1 MFHHDEFPDK
11 LVHIPD
17 ASFFEALDPDHP
29 GLEEVRRAA
38 DSGRFDDAFDAWWRH
53 FLSRSTPVNPF
64 AGSAEQ
70 LTSRVVANPGL
81 ADTIVNGGRR
91 RFGQVEI
98 DFSGPVAFNA
108 WFGDQSKYGFHYLGW
123 MDCLTRA
130 AMDTRDER
138 YINAYL
144 EIFRQ
149 WYAVRHEITGAR
161 RMHPVFYELGL
172 SVRSHRFVNFLY
184 AVMLLEMGHLVSP
197 DHVRLLFKSL
207 LGAARWLTMEQ
218 NAKGYREGN
227 WQVHGISAMIL
238 IGFLVPEFRE
248 SGDFRSVGA
257 HYLEQHMKKDY
268 YADGGHSERCYSY
281 GSGCLRHLE
290 EATLLAEANPDLQPP
305 ATLDWRERTSNAY
318 AWFLKMAGPGGE
330 MPGIN
335 DGSFMDGTGL
345 LNQAYAF
352 SGDAAYLWPIRHK
365 RVAIDSEPREPDFRS
380 VTLESSEFCVMR
392 SGWEPEDTYMLVNHG
407 QWPGGH
413 SHMGILDINL
423 YAFGVP
429 LVAEVSRFGPYDAPW
444 DMYFRSEQAHN
455 HVVIEGAPSARPE
468 IRGEH
473 IEFGSTESWDYF
485 SGRHR
490 AYEASAGVVIERRI
504 LFFKP
509 WGFLVSDAVAC
520 THRRRSALWYLH
532 SVYPFAMHD
541 TFASAEGDRAGILA
555 APANPR
561 QLKYAFSGTDYL
573 EEMVREIPVYSGDP
587 PAAPWPDRYFI
598 ALRGWGV
605 EQPITPFD
613 VLLMPYEG
621 ERPDATVT
629 SLDCEVDGSAESPVL
644 PRALKIVAGDHHL
657 LVIYGAPGVTVTTND
672 ISFSGH
678 AAAIEYRDGRP
689 ARAFVHQGSHLTVAG
704 QNIAISNRMTQE
716 IGLEGKYWR

>member
-1 MFHHDEFPDK
+1 MFHHDDFPDQ
-11 LVHIPD
+11 LVHISD

-29 GLEEVRRAA
+29 GIEEVLCAA
-38 DSGRFDDAFDAWWRH
+38 NSKRYDEAFAAWWRH
-53 FLSRSTPVNPF
+53 FLSRSNPVNPF
-64 AGSAEQ
+64 AHSVEQ
-70 LTSRVVANPGL
+70 LTPRVAANPDL

-91 RFGQVEI
+91 QFGQVEI

-130 AMDTRDER
+130 ALDTRDER
-138 YINAYL
+138 YIDAYL
-144 EIFRQ
+144 DIFRQ

-184 AVMLLEMGHLVSP
+184 AVRLLEMGRLLTP
-197 DHVRLLFKSL
+197 DHVRLFFKSL

-238 IGFLVPEFRE
+238 IGFLLPELRE

-257 HYLEQHMKKDY
+257 HYLEQHMEKDY

-290 EATLLAEANPDLQPP
+290 EATLLAEANPDLHVP

-318 AWFLKMAGPGGE
+318 AWFLKMSGPGGE

-335 DGSFMDGTGL
+335 DGTFLDGTGIL
-345 LNQAYAF
+345 KQAGGF
-352 SGDAAYLWPIRHK
+352 TGEGTYLWPVRHK
-365 RVAIDSEPREPDFRS
+365 PDVTGPEPAKPGFESLR
-380 VTLESSEFCVMR
+380 LYSSEFCVMR
-392 SGWEPEDTYMLVNHG
+392 SGWEPDEAFMLVNHG

-429 LVAEVSRFGPYDAPW
+429 LAAEVSRFGPYDAPW

-455 HVVIEGAPSARPE
+455 HIVIEGAPSARPDV
-468 IRGEH
+468 RGEE
-473 IEFGSTESWDYF
+473 IQFGSGASCDFF

-504 LFFKP
+504 FFFKP

-520 THRRRSALWYLH
+520 SHRRRSALWYLH
-532 SVYPFAMHD
+532 SVYPFTTHD
-541 TFASAEGDRAGILA
+541 TVAFAEGDRGGILV
-555 APANPR
+555 APANRR
-561 QLKYAFSGTDYL
+561 QLKYAFSGIDYL

-605 EQPITPFD
+605 AEPVVPFD
-613 VLLMPYEG
+613 VLLLPYQGVRPEASVTTLECRIEG
-621 ERPDATVT
+621 R
-629 SLDCEVDGSAESPVL
+629 AESPVL
-644 PRALKIVAGDHHL
+644 PRALKIAAGDRHL
-657 LVIYGAPGVTVTTND
+657 LVFHGAPDVSVTAEDT
-672 ISFSGH
+672 SFSGH
-678 AAAIEYRDGRP
+678 AAAIEYRNGRP
-689 ARAFVHQGSHLTVAG
+689 AKAFVHGGRHLTVAG
-704 QNIAISNRMTQE
+704 RNIPVSNRVTQE
-716 IGLEGKYWR
+716 IEL

>member
-11 LVHIPD
+11 LVHISD
-17 ASFFEALDPDHP
+17 ASFFDALDPDHP
-29 GLEEVRRAA
+29 GLEEVRSDA
-38 DSGRFDDAFDAWWRH
+38 DSRRYDEAFGAWWRH
-53 FLSRSTPVNPF
+53 FLSRSHPVNPF
-64 AGSAEQ
+64 ARSVEQ
-70 LTSRVVANPGL
+70 LRSRVVADPDL

-98 DFSGPVAFNA
+98 DFAGPVAFNA

-130 AMDTRDER
+130 ALDTRDER
-138 YINAYL
+138 YIDAYL

-149 WYAVRHEITGAR
+149 WYAARHEIKGAR

-184 AVMLLEMGHLVSP
+184 AVKLLELGHLLST
-197 DHVRLLFKSL
+197 DHIRQLFKSF
-207 LGAARWLTMEQ
+207 LGAARWLTLEQ

-227 WQVHGISAMIL
+227 WQMHGISAMIH
-238 IGFLVPEFRE
+238 IGFLLPEFRE
-248 SGDFRSVGA
+248 SREFRTVGA
-257 HYLEQHMKKDY
+257 HYLEQHMEKDY

-335 DGSFMDGTGL
+335 DGSFLDGTGL
-345 LNQAYAF
+345 LKQACDF
-352 SGDAAYLWPIRHK
+352 TRDGTYLWPIRHK
-365 RVAIDSEPREPDFRS
+365 LDANGPEPAKPGFESQR
-380 VTLESSEFCVMR
+380 LETSEFCVMR
-392 SGWEPEDTYMLVNHG
+392 SGWEPEDAFMLINHG

-429 LVAEVSRFGPYDAPW
+429 LAAEVSRFGPYDAPW

-455 HVVIEGAPSARPE
+455 HVVIEGALSARPE
-468 IRGEH
+468 IRGEE
-473 IEFGSTESWDYF
+473 IQFGSTASWDFF

-490 AYEASAGVVIERRI
+490 AYEVSAGVVIERRI

-509 WGFLVSDAVAC
+509 WGFLVSDAVGC
-520 THRRRSALWYLH
+520 SHRRRSALWYLH
-532 SVYPFAMHD
+532 SVFPFVKHD
-541 TFASAEGDRAGILA
+541 TVAAAEGDRRGLLVAS
-555 APANPR
+555 ANTR
-561 QLKYAFSGTDYL
+561 QLKYAFSGIDYL
-573 EEMVREIPVYSGDP
+573 EEMVREIPIYSGHP
-587 PAAPWPDRYFI
+587 PAAQWPDRYFI

-605 EQPITPFD
+605 EEPVVPFD
-613 VLLMPYEG
+613 VLLLPYRG
-621 ERPDATVT
+621 ARPDASVT
-629 SLDCEVDGSAESPVL
+629 TLACRIDGRAESPVL
-644 PRALKIVAGDHHL
+644 PRALKIVAGDRHL
-657 LVIYGAPGVTVTTND
+657 LVFHGVPGVSVTAND

-678 AAAIEYRDGRP
+678 AAAIEYANDRP
-689 ARAFVHQGSHLTVAG
+689 SKALVQRGSQLTVAG
-704 QNIAISNRMTQE
+704 RSIPISDRMTQE
-716 IGLEGKYWR
+716 IEL

>member
-1 MFHHDEFPDK
+1 MFHHDEFPDEII
-11 LVHIPD
+11 HISD
-17 ASFFEALDPDHP
+17 ASFFESLRPGHP
-29 GLEEVRRAA
+29 GLDEVGTAA

-64 AGSAEQ
+64 AGSMDE
-70 LTSRVVANPGL
+70 LRPRVASNRGL
-81 ADTIVNGGRR
+81 ADTILNGGRR

-98 DFSGPVAFNA
+98 DFSLPVAFNA

-130 AMDTRDER
+130 ALDTGDER
-138 YINAYL
+138 YIETYL

-149 WYAVRHEITGAR
+149 WYATRHEIVGAR

-184 AVMLLEMGHLVSP
+184 AVQLLEMDYLLST
-197 DHVRLLFKSL
+197 DHIRRFFKSF
-207 LGAARWLTMEQ
+207 LGAGRWLTLEQ

-227 WQVHGISAMIL
+227 WQVHGISALLL
-238 IGFLVPEFRE
+238 IGFLIPEFGE
-248 SGDFRSVGA
+248 SEAFRAVGA
-257 HYLEQHMKKDY
+257 RYLEQHMEKDY

-290 EATLLAEANPDLQPP
+290 EATRLSEANPELVPP
-305 ATLDWRERTSNAY
+305 LTLDWRERTSNAY
-318 AWFLKMAGPGGE
+318 AWFLKMMGPGGE

-335 DGSFMDGTGL
+335 DGGFMDGTGL
-345 LNQAYAF
+345 LKQANAF
-352 SGDAAYLWPIRHK
+352 TGDAAYLRPIQHK
-365 RVAIDSEPREPDFRS
+365 LSADDPAPREPGFNS
-380 VTLESSEFCVMR
+380 VRVESSEFCVMR
-392 SGWEPEDTYMLVNHG
+392 SGWEPEDAYLLVNHG

-423 YAFGVP
+423 YAFGIP

-455 HVVIEGAPSARPE
+455 HVVVEGAPSARPE

-473 IEFGSTESWDYF
+473 VEFGSTGSWDYF

-520 THRRRSALWYLH
+520 SHRRRSALWYLH
-532 SVYPFAMHD
+532 SVFPFSTHGAV
-541 TFASAEGDRAGILA
+541 AAAEGDDAGLVV

-561 QLKYAFSGTDYL
+561 QIKYAYNGVDYL
-573 EEMVREIPVYSGDP
+573 EEMVREIPVYSGDS
-587 PAAPWPDRYFI
+587 PAMQWPDRHFI

-605 EQPITPFD
+605 EEPITPFD
-613 VLLMPYEG
+613 VLLLPYKG
-621 ERPDATVT
+621 ERPDASVTVLE
-629 SLDCEVDGSAESPVL
+629 SQVDGSAESPVL
-644 PRALKIVAGDHHL
+644 PRALKIASGDRQL
-657 LVIYGAPGVTVTTND
+657 LVIHGAPGVTVTANEV
-672 ISFSGH
+672 SFSGH

-689 ARAFVHQGSHLTVAG
+689 VKAFVHRGDRLAVNGH
-704 QNIAISNRMTQE
+704 NIAISNQTTHE
-716 IGLEGKYWR
+716 IEL

>member
-11 LVHIPD
+11 LVHISD
-17 ASFFEALDPDHP
+17 ASFFDALDPDHP
-29 GLEEVRRAA
+29 GLEEVRSDA
-38 DSGRFDDAFDAWWRH
+38 DSRRYDEAFGAWWRH
-53 FLSRSTPVNPF
+53 FLSRNNPVNPF
-64 AGSAEQ
+64 TRSAKQ
-70 LTSRVVANPGL
+70 LRSRVAANRDL

-91 RFGQVEI
+91 QFGQVEI

-130 AMDTRDER
+130 ALDTRDER
-138 YINAYL
+138 YIAAYL

-149 WYAVRHEITGAR
+149 WYAARHEIKGAR

-172 SVRSHRFVNFLY
+172 SVRSHRFVDFLY
-184 AVMLLEMGHLVSP
+184 ALKLLEMGHLLSQ
-197 DHVRLLFKSL
+197 DHVRQMFKSF

-218 NAKGYREGN
+218 NATGYREGN

-238 IGFLVPEFRE
+238 IGFLLPEFRE
-248 SGDFRSVGA
+248 SGDFRAVGA
-257 HYLEQHMKKDY
+257 HYLEQHIEKDY

-318 AWFLKMAGPGGE
+318 AWFLRMAGPGGE

-335 DGSFMDGTGL
+335 DGGFLDGTGL
-345 LNQAYAF
+345 LKLASEF
-352 SGDAAYLWPIRHK
+352 TRDGTYLWPVRHK
-365 RVAIDSEPREPDFRS
+365 LDANVPEPSKPGFESLR
-380 VTLESSEFCVMR
+380 LETSEFCVMR
-392 SGWEPEDTYMLVNHG
+392 SGWDPQDAFMLINHG

-429 LVAEVSRFGPYDAPW
+429 LAAEVSRFGPYDAPW

-468 IRGEH
+468 IRGEE
-473 IEFGSTESWDYF
+473 IQFGSTASWDFF

-490 AYEASAGVVIERRI
+490 AYEASAGVIIERRI

-509 WGFLVSDAVAC
+509 WGFLVSDAVGC
-520 THRRRSALWYLH
+520 SHRRRSALWYLH
-532 SVYPFAMHD
+532 SVFPFVKHD
-541 TFASAEGDRAGILA
+541 TVAAAEGDRTGLLV
-555 APANPR
+555 APANTR
-561 QLKYAFSGTDYL
+561 QLKYAFSGIDYL
-573 EEMVREIPVYSGDP
+573 EEMVREIPVYSGYP
-587 PAAPWPDRYFI
+587 PTAVWPDRYFI

-605 EQPITPFD
+605 AEPVVPFD
-613 VLLMPYEG
+613 VLLLPYRG
-621 ERPDATVT
+621 DRPDASVT
-629 SLDCEVDGSAESPVL
+629 TLECRIDGRAESPVL
-644 PRALKIVAGDHHL
+644 PRALQIVAGDRHL
-657 LVIYGAPGVTVTTND
+657 LVFHGAPGVSVTADD
-672 ISFSGH
+672 ISFMGH
-678 AAAIEYRDGRP
+678 AAAIEYANDRP
-689 ARAFVHQGSHLTVAG
+689 SKAFVHGGRHLIVAG
-704 QNIAISNRMTQE
+704 RNIAISNQPTQE
-716 IGLEGKYWR
+716 IEL

>member
-1 MFHHDEFPDK
+1 MFHHDEFPDQ
-11 LVHIPD
+11 LVHISE

-29 GLEEVRRAA
+29 GLEEVLYAA
-38 DSGRFDDAFDAWWRH
+38 NSKRYDEAFAAWWRH
-53 FLSRSTPVNPF
+53 FLSRSSPVNPF
-64 AGSAEQ
+64 ARSLEQ
-70 LTSRVVANPGL
+70 LRSRVAANPDL

-91 RFGQVEI
+91 QFGQVEI

-130 AMDTRDER
+130 ALDTRDER
-138 YINAYL
+138 YIDAYL
-144 EIFRQ
+144 DIFRQ
-149 WYAVRHEITGAR
+149 WYGMRHEITGAR

-184 AVMLLEMGHLVSP
+184 AVRLLEMGRLLTS
-197 DHVRLLFKSL
+197 DHVRLFFKSL
-207 LGAARWLTMEQ
+207 LGAARWLKMEQ

-238 IGFLVPEFRE
+238 IGFLLPELRE

-257 HYLEQHMKKDY
+257 HYLEQHMEKDY

-290 EATLLAEANPDLQPP
+290 EATLLAEANPDLHVP

-318 AWFLKMAGPGGE
+318 AWFLKMSGPGGE

-335 DGSFMDGTGL
+335 DGTFLDGTGIL
-345 LNQAYAF
+345 KQAGGF
-352 SGDAAYLWPIRHK
+352 TGEGTYLWPIRHQPD
-365 RVAIDSEPREPDFRS
+365 VTGPEPTKPGFESLRLD
-380 VTLESSEFCVMR
+380 SSEFCVMR
-392 SGWEPEDTYMLVNHG
+392 SGWEPDDAFMLVNHG

-429 LVAEVSRFGPYDAPW
+429 LAAEVSRFGPYDAPW

-455 HVVIEGAPSARPE
+455 HIVIEGAPSARPDV
-468 IRGEH
+468 RGEE
-473 IEFGSTESWDYF
+473 IQFGSGASCDFF

-504 LFFKP
+504 FFFKP

-520 THRRRSALWYLH
+520 SHRRRSALWYLH
-532 SVYPFAMHD
+532 SVYPFTTHD
-541 TFASAEGDRAGILA
+541 TVAFAEGDRAGILV
-555 APANPR
+555 APANRR
-561 QLKYAFSGTDYL
+561 QLKYAFSGIDYL

-605 EQPITPFD
+605 AEPVVPFD
-613 VLLMPYEG
+613 VLLLPYQGVRPEASVTTLECRIEG
-621 ERPDATVT
+621 R
-629 SLDCEVDGSAESPVL
+629 AESPVL
-644 PRALKIVAGDHHL
+644 PRALKIAAGDRHL
-657 LVIYGAPGVTVTTND
+657 FVFHGAPDVSVTAEDT
-672 ISFSGH
+672 SFSGH
-678 AAAIEYRDGRP
+678 AAAIEYRNGRP
-689 ARAFVHQGSHLTVAG
+689 ARAFIHGGRHLTVAG
-704 QNIAISNRMTQE
+704 RNIPVSDRVTQE
-716 IGLEGKYWR
+716 IEL

>member
-11 LVHIPD
+11 LVHISD
-17 ASFFEALDPDHP
+17 ASFFDALDPDHP
-29 GLEEVRRAA
+29 GLEEVRSDA
-38 DSGRFDDAFDAWWRH
+38 DSRRYDEAFGAWWRH
-53 FLSRSTPVNPF
+53 FLSRSHPVNPF
-64 AGSAEQ
+64 ARSVEQ
-70 LTSRVVANPGL
+70 LRSRVAVNRDL

-98 DFSGPVAFNA
+98 DFAGPVAFNA

-130 AMDTRDER
+130 ALDTRDER
-138 YINAYL
+138 YIDAYL

-149 WYAVRHEITGAR
+149 WYAARHEIKGAR

-184 AVMLLEMGHLVSP
+184 AVKLLELGHLLST
-197 DHVRLLFKSL
+197 DHIRQLFKSF
-207 LGAARWLTMEQ
+207 LGAARWLTLEQ

-227 WQVHGISAMIL
+227 WQMHGISAMIH
-238 IGFLVPEFRE
+238 IGFVLPEFRE
-248 SGDFRSVGA
+248 SREFRTVGA
-257 HYLEQHMKKDY
+257 HYLEQHMEKDY

-290 EATLLAEANPDLQPP
+290 EATLLAEANPHLPVP
-305 ATLDWRERTSNAY
+305 ATLDWRERTANAY
-318 AWFLKMAGPGGE
+318 AWFLKMSGPGGE

-335 DGSFMDGTGL
+335 DGSFLDGTGVL
-345 LNQAYAF
+345 KQAGHF
-352 SGDAAYLWPIRHK
+352 TGEGTYLWPVRHK
-365 RVAIDSEPREPDFRS
+365 PGANGPEPAKPGFESLRLD
-380 VTLESSEFCVMR
+380 SSEFCVMR
-392 SGWEPEDTYMLVNHG
+392 SGWEPDDAFMLINHG
-407 QWPGGH
+407 HWPGGH

-468 IRGEH
+468 IRGEE
-473 IEFGSTESWDYF
+473 IQFGSTASWDFF

-509 WGFLVSDAVAC
+509 WGFLVSDAVGC
-520 THRRRSALWYLH
+520 SHRRRSALWYLH
-532 SVYPFAMHD
+532 SVFPFVKHD
-541 TFASAEGDRAGILA
+541 TVAAAEGDRAGLLV

-561 QLKYAFSGTDYL
+561 QLKYAFSGIDYL

-605 EQPITPFD
+605 AEPVVPFD
-613 VLLMPYEG
+613 VLLLPYRG
-621 ERPDATVT
+621 VRPDASVT
-629 SLDCEVDGSAESPVL
+629 TLECRIDGRAESPVL
-644 PRALKIVAGDHHL
+644 PRALEITAEDHRF
-657 LVIYGAPGVTVTTND
+657 LVIHGAPGISVTAND
-672 ISFSGH
+672 TSFAGH
-678 AAAIEYRDGRP
+678 AAAIEYANGRP
-689 ARAFVHQGSHLTVAG
+689 ARAFVHGGRHLKVAG
-704 QNIAISNRMTQE
+704 RNIPISDRMTQE
-716 IGLEGKYWR
+716 IEL

>member
-11 LVHIPD
+11 IVHISD
-17 ASFFEALDPDHP
+17 ASFFDGLNPEYP
-29 GLEEVRRAA
+29 GLDEVRLAA
-38 DSGRFDDAFDAWWRH
+38 DSGRFDDAFDAWRRH

-64 AGSAEQ
+64 AGSLHE
-70 LTSRVVANPGL
+70 LRPRVASNRGL
-81 ADTIVNGGRR
+81 ADAILNGGRR

-98 DFSGPVAFNA
+98 DFSRPVAFNA

-130 AMDTRDER
+130 ALDTGDRR
-138 YINAYL
+138 YIEAYL

-149 WYAVRHEITGAR
+149 WYDMRHEIVGAR

-184 AVMLLEMGHLVSP
+184 AVQLLDMASLLSP
-197 DHVRLLFKSL
+197 DHVRRFFKSF

-218 NAKGYREGN
+218 NATGYREGN

-238 IGFLVPEFRE
+238 IGFLMPEFRE
-248 SGDFRSVGA
+248 SGDFRAVGA
-257 HYLEQHMKKDY
+257 NYLEQHMVKDY

-305 ATLDWRERTSNAY
+305 GTLDWRERTSNAF

-335 DGSFMDGTGL
+335 DGAFLDGTGIL
-345 LNQAYAF
+345 RQACRF
-352 SGDAAYLWPIRHK
+352 TGDGTYLWPIRHK
-365 RVAIDSEPREPDFRS
+365 PGAKRAEPAKPDFESLR
-380 VTLESSEFCVMR
+380 LDSSEFCVMR
-392 SGWEPEDTYMLVNHG
+392 SGWEPEDAFMLVNHG
-407 QWPGGH
+407 RWPGGH

-429 LVAEVSRFGPYDAPW
+429 MAAEVSRFGPYDAPW

-455 HVVIEGAPSARPE
+455 HIVVEGAPSARPE

-473 IEFGSTESWDYF
+473 IEFGSTESCDFF

-490 AYEASAGVVIERRI
+490 AYEAGAGVVIERRI

-532 SVYPFAMHD
+532 SVFPFAMRD
-541 TFASAEGDRAGILA
+541 TVAVAEGNHAGLIV

-561 QLKYAFSGTDYL
+561 QLKYAYSGIDYL

-587 PAAPWPDRYFI
+587 PVAPWPDRYFI
-598 ALRGWGV
+598 ALRGWCV
-605 EQPITPFD
+605 EEPVVPFD
-613 VLLMPYEG
+613 VLLMPYQG
-621 ERPDATVT
+621 ARPDASVKT
-629 SLDCEVDGSAESPVL
+629 LECRVDGRAESPAL
-644 PRALKIVAGDHHL
+644 PRALQVDAGEHCH
-657 LVIYGAPGVTVTTND
+657 LVIHGAPGITVTVND
-672 ISFSGH
+672 VSFSGH
-678 AAAIEYRDGRP
+678 TAAVEYRDGRP
-689 ARAFVHQGSHLTVAG
+689 AKAFVHCGDSLSVNGRT
-704 QNIAISNRMTQE
+704 IPISDRPTQE
-716 IGLEGKYWR
+716 IEL

>member
-1 MFHHDEFPDK
+1 MFHHDEFPDR
-11 LVHIPD
+11 LVHISD
-17 ASFFEALDPDHP
+17 VSFFEALDPDHP
-29 GLEEVRRAA
+29 GLEEVRCAA
-38 DSGRFDDAFDAWWRH
+38 DSRRYDEAFAAWWRH
-53 FLSRSTPVNPF
+53 FLSRSNPVNPF
-64 AGSAEQ
+64 ARSADQ
-70 LTSRVVANPGL
+70 LTPRVAANPDL

-91 RFGQVEI
+91 QFGQVDI

-130 AMDTRDER
+130 ALDTRDVR
-138 YINAYL
+138 YIDAYL

-149 WYAVRHEITGAR
+149 WYAARHEITGAR

-184 AVMLLEMGHLVSP
+184 AVRLLEMGRLLTP
-197 DHVRLLFKSL
+197 DHVRLFFKSL

-238 IGFLVPEFRE
+238 IGFLLPELRE

-257 HYLEQHMKKDY
+257 HYLEQHMEKDY

-290 EATLLAEANPDLQPP
+290 EATLLAEANPDLSVP

-318 AWFLKMAGPGGE
+318 AWFLKMSGPGGE

-335 DGSFMDGTGL
+335 DGGFLNGTGILKQACDFTGDGT
-345 LNQAYAF
+345 
-352 SGDAAYLWPIRHK
+352 YLWPIRHK
-365 RVAIDSEPREPDFRS
+365 PAANGPEPAEPGFESLCLD
-380 VTLESSEFCVMR
+380 SSEFCVMR
-392 SGWEPEDTYMLVNHG
+392 SGWEPEDGFLLVNHG

-423 YAFGVP
+423 YAYGVP
-429 LVAEVSRFGPYDAPW
+429 LAAEVSRFGPYDAPW

-468 IRGEH
+468 IRGEE
-473 IEFGSTESWDYF
+473 IQFGSTESWDFF

-520 THRRRSALWYLH
+520 SHRRRSALWYLH
-532 SVYPFAMHD
+532 SVFPFTTHD
-541 TFASAEGDRAGILA
+541 TVACAEGDRAGLLV
-555 APANPR
+555 APANRR
-561 QLKYAFSGTDYL
+561 QLKYAFSGIDYL

-587 PAAPWPDRYFI
+587 PVAPWPDRYFI

-605 EQPITPFD
+605 AEPVVPFD
-613 VLLMPYEG
+613 VLLLPYQG
-621 ERPDATVT
+621 ARPDASVT
-629 SLDCEVDGSAESPVL
+629 TLECRIDGRAESPVL
-644 PRALKIVAGDHHL
+644 PRALKIAAGDRHV
-657 LVIYGAPGVTVTTND
+657 LVIHGAPGVSVTAND

-678 AAAIEYRDGRP
+678 AAAIETRNGRP
-689 ARAFVHQGSHLTVAG
+689 ERAFIHGGRLLTVAG
-704 QNIAISNRMTQE
+704 RSIPISSRMTQE
-716 IGLEGKYWR
+716 IEL

>member
-11 LVHIPD
+11 LVHISD
-17 ASFFEALDPDHP
+17 ASFFEALDPGRH
-29 GLEEVRRAA
+29 GLEEVRNDA
-38 DSGRFDDAFDAWWRH
+38 DSRRYDEAFGAWWRH
-53 FLSRSTPVNPF
+53 FLSRSHPVNPF
-64 AGSAEQ
+64 ARSEEQ
-70 LTSRVVANPGL
+70 LRSRVVANRDL

-91 RFGQVEI
+91 QFGQVEI
-98 DFSGPVAFNA
+98 DFAGPVAFNA

-130 AMDTRDER
+130 ALDTRDER
-138 YINAYL
+138 YIAAYL

-149 WYAVRHEITGAR
+149 WYAARHEIRGAR

-184 AVMLLEMGHLVSP
+184 AVKLLEMGHLLSP
-197 DHVRLLFKSL
+197 DHIRQLFKSF

-218 NAKGYREGN
+218 NATGYREGN
-227 WQVHGISAMIL
+227 WQVHGISGMIH
-238 IGFLVPEFRE
+238 IGFLLPEFRE
-248 SGDFRSVGA
+248 SGDFRAVGA
-257 HYLEQHMKKDY
+257 HYLEQHMEKDY

-335 DGSFMDGTGL
+335 DGSFLDGTGL
-345 LNQAYAF
+345 LKQACDF
-352 SGDAAYLWPIRHK
+352 TGDGTYLWPVRHK
-365 RVAIDSEPREPDFRS
+365 LDANVPEPAKPGFESLR
-380 VTLESSEFCVMR
+380 LETSEFCVMR
-392 SGWEPEDTYMLVNHG
+392 SGWEPEDAFMLINHG

-429 LVAEVSRFGPYDAPW
+429 LAAEVSRFGPYDAPW

-455 HVVIEGAPSARPE
+455 HVVIEGAPSARPD
-468 IRGEH
+468 IRGEQ
-473 IEFGSTESWDYF
+473 IQFGSTASCDFF

-509 WGFLVSDAVAC
+509 WGFLVSDAVGC
-520 THRRRSALWYLH
+520 SHRRRSALWYLH
-532 SVYPFAMHD
+532 SVFPFVKHD
-541 TFASAEGDRAGILA
+541 SVAAAEGDCASLLV
-555 APANPR
+555 APANR
-561 QLKYAFSGTDYL
+561 GQLKYAFNGIDFL

-587 PAAPWPDRYFI
+587 PLAPWPDRHFI

-605 EQPITPFD
+605 AEPVVPFD
-613 VLLMPYEG
+613 VLLLPYRG
-621 ERPDATVT
+621 ARPDASVT
-629 SLDCEVDGSAESPVL
+629 TLACRIDGRAESPVL
-644 PRALKIVAGDHHL
+644 PRALEITAEDHRF
-657 LVIYGAPGVTVTTND
+657 LVIHGAPGISVAANG

-678 AAAIEYRDGRP
+678 TAAIEYKNDRP
-689 ARAFVHQGSHLTVAG
+689 SKAFVQRGSQLTVAG
-704 QNIAISNRMTQE
+704 RNIAVSSQMTQE
-716 IGLEGKYWR
+716 IEL

>member
-1 MFHHDEFPDK
+1 MFHHDEYPDRI
-11 LVHIPD
+11 VHITD
-17 ASFFEALDPDHP
+17 ASFFEALNLDLP
-29 GLEEVRRAA
+29 GLDEVRAAA
-38 DSGRFDDAFDAWWRH
+38 DSTRYDEAFDAWWRH

-64 AGSAEQ
+64 AHSLDE
-70 LTSRVVANPGL
+70 LRPRVVANPDL
-81 ADTIVNGGRR
+81 ADTIVHGGRR
-91 RFGQVEI
+91 QFGQVEI
-98 DFSGPVAFNA
+98 DFSRPIEFNA

-130 AMDTRDER
+130 ALDTRDER

-149 WYAVRHEITGAR
+149 WYAVRHEIKGAR

-172 SVRSHRFVNFLY
+172 SVRSHRFVNLLY
-184 AVMLLEMGHLVSP
+184 AVRLLEMGHLLFP

-238 IGFLVPEFRE
+238 IGFLLPEFRE
-248 SGDFRSVGA
+248 SGDFRTVGA
-257 HYLEQHMKKDY
+257 QYLEQHMEKDY

-290 EATLLAEANPDLQPP
+290 EATLLAETNPDLQPP
-305 ATLDWRERTSNAY
+305 ATLNWRERTSNAY

-335 DGSFMDGTGL
+335 DGSFLDGTGL
-345 LNQAYAF
+345 LKQANAF
-352 SGDAAYLWPIRHK
+352 TGDAAYLWPIRNK
-365 RVAIDSEPREPDFRS
+365 PDAIDRQSREPEFKSLRLD
-380 VTLESSEFCVMR
+380 SSEFCVMR
-392 SGWEPEDTYMLVNHG
+392 SGWEPEDTFMLINHG

-413 SHMGILDINL
+413 SHMGILDVNL

-429 LVAEVSRFGPYDAPW
+429 MVAEVSRFGPYDAPW

-455 HVVIEGAPSARPE
+455 HVVIEGAPSARPD
-468 IRGEH
+468 IRGEQ
-473 IEFGSTESWDYF
+473 IQFGSTASWDFF
-485 SGRHR
+485 SGLHR

-509 WGFLVSDAVAC
+509 WGFLISDAVAS

-532 SVYPFAMHD
+532 SVFPFIRHD
-541 TFASAEGDRAGILA
+541 TVAAAEGDHAGLIV

-561 QLKYAFSGTDYL
+561 QLKYAFNGIDYL

-613 VLLMPYEG
+613 VLLIPYKG
-621 ERPDATVT
+621 ARPEATVT
-629 SLDCEVDGSAESPVL
+629 ALECQVDGAAESPVL
-644 PRALKIVAGDHHL
+644 PRALQVTAGDHRHL
-657 LVIYGAPGVTVTTND
+657 VFHGASGVTVTAND
-672 ISFSGH
+672 VSFSGH
-678 AAAIEYRDGRP
+678 TAAIEYRNGRP
-689 ARAFVHQGSHLTVAG
+689 VKAFVHGGRHLTLNG
-704 QNIAISNRMTQE
+704 RNIAISNQMTQE
-716 IGLEGKYWR
+716 IEL

>member
-11 LVHIPD
+11 IVHISD

-29 GLEEVRRAA
+29 GLGAVRSAA

-64 AGSAEQ
+64 AGSLDE
-70 LTSRVVANPGL
+70 LRPRVASNRGL
-81 ADTIVNGGRR
+81 ADTILNGGRR
-91 RFGQVEI
+91 QFGQVEI

-123 MDCLTRA
+123 MECLTRA
-130 AMDTRDER
+130 ALDTGDER
-138 YINAYL
+138 YVEAYL
-144 EIFRQ
+144 EVFRQ
-149 WYAVRHEITGAR
+149 WYAVRHEIVGAR

-172 SVRSHRFVNFLY
+172 SGRSRRFLNFLS
-184 AVMLLEMGHLVSP
+184 AVNLLGMGALLSA
-197 DHVRLLFKSL
+197 DHVRRFFKSF
-207 LGAARWLTMEQ
+207 LGAGRWLTLEQ
-218 NAKGYREGN
+218 EAKGYREGN
-227 WQVHGISAMIL
+227 WQVHGISAMLL
-238 IGFLVPEFRE
+238 IGFLFPEFSE
-248 SGDFRSVGA
+248 SEAFRTVGA
-257 HYLEQHMKKDY
+257 RYLEEHMEKDY

-290 EATLLAEANPDLQPP
+290 EATLLAEANPELVPLR
-305 ATLDWRERTSNAY
+305 TLDWREQTSNAY

-335 DGSFMDGTGL
+335 DGSFMDGSGL

-352 SGDAAYLWPIRHK
+352 TGDAAFLRPIRH
-365 RVAIDSEPREPDFRS
+365 RLNANDPAPREPDFMSAR
-380 VTLESSEFCVMR
+380 LESSEFCVMR
-392 SGWEPEDTYMLVNHG
+392 SGWEPDDAYLLVNHG

-413 SHMGILDINL
+413 SHMGILDINM

-429 LVAEVSRFGPYDAPW
+429 LAAEVSRFGPYDAPW

-455 HVVIEGAPSARPE
+455 HVVIEGAPSTRPD
-468 IRGEH
+468 IRGEQ
-473 IEFGSTESWDYF
+473 IQFGSTVSWDFF
-485 SGRHR
+485 SGLHR

-504 LFFKP
+504 LFIKP

-520 THRRRSALWYLH
+520 SHRRRSALWYLH
-532 SVYPFAMHD
+532 SVFPFATHG
-541 TFASAEGDRAGILA
+541 AVAAAEGDEAGLLV

-561 QLKYAFSGTDYL
+561 QLKYAYSGIDYL

-598 ALRGWGV
+598 ALRGWCV
-605 EQPITPFD
+605 EEPVVPFD
-613 VLLMPYEG
+613 VLLMPYQG
-621 ERPDATVT
+621 ERPEAAVT
-629 SLDCEVDGSAESPVL
+629 PLACKIDGNAKSPVL
-644 PRALKIVAGDHHL
+644 PRALQIAAGDHHL
-657 LVIYGAPGVTVTTND
+657 LVIHGAPGVTVTAND
-672 ISFSGH
+672 VSFSGH

-689 ARAFVHQGSHLTVAG
+689 AKAFVHRGDSLSVMGS
-704 QNIAISNRMTQE
+704 NIPISNQPTQE
-716 IGLEGKYWR
+716 IEL

>member
-1 MFHHDEFPDK
+1 MFHHDEFPDQ
-11 LVHIPD
+11 LVHISD
-17 ASFFEALDPDHP
+17 ASFFEALEPGRP
-29 GLEEVRRAA
+29 GLDEVRSAA
-38 DSGRFDDAFDAWWRH
+38 DSKRYDEAFAAWWRH
-53 FLSRSTPVNPF
+53 FLSRSNPANPF
-64 AGSAEQ
+64 ARSAEQ
-70 LTSRVVANPGL
+70 LRSRVAANRDL
-81 ADTIVNGGRR
+81 ADAIVNGGRR

-130 AMDTRDER
+130 ALDTRDER
-138 YINAYL
+138 YIAAYL

-149 WYAVRHEITGAR
+149 WYAARHEIKGAR

-184 AVMLLEMGHLVSP
+184 AVKLLEMGHLLSP
-197 DHVRLLFKSL
+197 DHVRQLFKSF

-238 IGFLVPEFRE
+238 IGFLLPEFRE
-248 SGDFRSVGA
+248 SGDFRAVGA
-257 HYLEQHMKKDY
+257 HYLEQHMEKDY

-290 EATLLAEANPDLQPP
+290 EATLLAEANPDLQVP
-305 ATLDWRERTSNAY
+305 ATLHWREHASNAY
-318 AWFLKMAGPGGE
+318 AWFLKMSGPGGE

-335 DGSFMDGTGL
+335 DGSFLDGTAVLKQG
-345 LNQAYAF
+345 YDF
-352 SGDAAYLWPIRHK
+352 TGDGTYLWPIRHK
-365 RVAIDSEPREPDFRS
+365 LDANGHKPVKPDFQSLRME
-380 VTLESSEFCVMR
+380 TSEFCVMR
-392 SGWEPEDTYMLVNHG
+392 SGWEPEDAFMLVNHG

-413 SHMGILDINL
+413 SHMGILDVNL

-444 DMYFRSEQAHN
+444 DLYFRSEQAHN

-468 IRGEH
+468 IRGEQVQ
-473 IEFGSTESWDYF
+473 FGSTESCDFF

-520 THRRRSALWYLH
+520 SHRRRSALWYLH
-532 SVYPFAMHD
+532 SVFPFTTHD
-541 TFASAEGDRAGILA
+541 TVACAEGDRAGILV

-561 QLKYAFSGTDYL
+561 QLKYAFSGIDYL

-587 PAAPWPDRYFI
+587 PDAQWPDRYFI

-605 EQPITPFD
+605 AEPVVPFD
-613 VLLMPYEG
+613 VLLLPYQG
-621 ERPDATVT
+621 ARPDASVAT
-629 SLDCEVDGSAESPVL
+629 LECRIDGRAESPVL
-644 PRALKIVAGDHHL
+644 PRALQITAGDRHL
-657 LVIYGAPGVTVTTND
+657 LVFHGAPGISVTAND
-672 ISFSGH
+672 VSFSGH
-678 AAAIEYRDGRP
+678 TATIEYANGRP
-689 ARAFVHQGSHLTVAG
+689 AKAFVHDGRHLTVARR
-704 QNIAISNRMTQE
+704 NIPISSQMTQE
-716 IGLEGKYWR
+716 IEL